1 MPRLLPA
8 LAAVVLLAACTG
20 PTSTAPQETA
30 PPGPSYAPDV
40 PLPETL
46 RSNAATVYE
55 AGLGAAW
62 ESSDRGSFVVV
73 IYGSSSCAPSPVSLT
88 TTDPRTLALG
98 FMASTDE
105 ICSADMAANTF
116 RFEAPAAVARDGEV
130 DLVITITITRSE
142 GDQST
147 TVPILPA
154 SSG

>member
-8 LAAVVLLAACTG
+8 LAAVALLAACTG
-20 PTSTAPQETA
+20 PTGTAPQETT
-30 PPGPSYAPDV
+30 PPGPSYAPDI
-40 PLPETL
+40 PLPEAL

-62 ESSDRGSFVVV
+62 ESSDRGSFVAV

-88 TTDPRTLALG
+88 TTDSRTLALG

-116 RFEAPAAVARDGEV
+116 RFDAPAAVARDGEV
-130 DLVITITITRSE
+130 DLVITITRSE

-147 TVPILPA
+147 TVTMLPA
-154 SSG
+154 S

>member
-8 LAAVVLLAACTG
+8 LAAVALLAACTG

-30 PPGPSYAPDV
+30 PPRTSYAPGV
-40 PLPETL
+40 PLPEAL
-46 RSNAATVYE
+46 RSNAETVSE

-62 ESSDRGSFVVV
+62 ETPDRGSFVVV
-73 IYGSSSCAPSPVSLT
+73 VYGSSSCAPSPVTLT
-88 TTDPRTLALG
+88 TTDSSTLALG
-98 FMASTDE
+98 FAASTDE

-147 TVPILPA
+147 TVTMLPA
-154 SSG
+154 S

>member
-8 LAAVVLLAACTG
+8 LAAVALLAACTG
-20 PTSTAPQETA
+20 PTGTAPQETT
-30 PPGPSYAPDV
+30 PPGPSYAPDI
-40 PLPETL
+40 PLPEAL

-88 TTDPRTLALG
+88 TTDSRTLALG

-116 RFEAPAAVARDGEV
+116 RFDAPAAVARDGDV
-130 DLVITITITRSE
+130 DLVITITRSE

-147 TVPILPA
+147 TVPMLPA
-154 SSG
+154 ASG